1 MTRRALWLAA
11 GWGGVVTVIWL
22 SLTPHPP
29 EPLNFDGVDKLEH
42 LTAYGCL
49 MLWFCVVYC
58 GRARLIAGLL
68 LVTLGIVLEILQGW
82 GGVRY
87 FEYADMVA
95 NSTGVLLGVWL
106 ASAPLAKR
114 MNQLSA
120 ALSAGIP
127 NRE

>member
-11 GWGGVVTVIWL
+11 GWGGVATVIWL
-22 SLTPHPP
+22 SLMPHPP

-49 MLWFCVVYC
+49 MLWFCAAYC

-120 ALSAGIP
+120 VLSAGVP